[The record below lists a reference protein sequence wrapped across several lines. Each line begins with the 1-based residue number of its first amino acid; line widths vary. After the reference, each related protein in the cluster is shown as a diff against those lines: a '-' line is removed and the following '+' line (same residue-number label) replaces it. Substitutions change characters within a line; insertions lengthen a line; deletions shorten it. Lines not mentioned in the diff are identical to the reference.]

1 MTPSRP
7 ATATKAF
14 TRPPNFMD
22 KTTVIVVSACVALLA
37 GNFWYQSTLKE
48 DTAAAPASV
57 PAATAAPLPSETPAD
72 TSIAPPAEQPGNP
85 ATAPATDQGQPPTE
99 PQGADSPATPT
110 TPALPEPVA
119 ASPAT
124 RVPQVIATLV
134 SKDAQGK
141 EVARY
146 SFQDIGGSLKSVE
159 MLGKPINS
167 TKKELQQDVSING
180 NVPQGI
186 GTLMSGLSNDTAPL
200 FDDAA
205 YSVVPERTHGNQV
218 TLLGRKPGI
227 TIVKTY
233 RLKPLQKGD
242 QSISGNAYM
251 LDLQVEIQNT
261 GSTPL
266 AFHNW
271 GLYAGGMCQVNH
283 EESSRYTYYVR
294 LEDGNFEKDSIGSFD
309 PFFGTKKE
317 RLYTTDNKNI
327 EWAGLMNQ
335 YYSTLVIARENAA
348 TKGLYAAPAHY
359 RLPVTGEEVDGVEL
373 ALALPSFTLSPKTNE
388 MLGGYQKFTYEIFT
402 GPKLNMMLSDMTDEV
417 RMIDRIMD
425 YGWLYLLS
433 YPMNWLINIFHG
445 WFGNWGW
452 AIVAMTFVVR
462 LIIWPLY
469 RKSYMSM
476 KRMSL
481 LQPKMQELKE
491 KYPDDQQKVS
501 MEMMKLYREYGISP
515 MGGCL
520 PMLLQIPIFFAFFYV
535 LQTAAEF
542 RGAPF
547 LGWVTDL
554 SQMDTFY
561 SLSIGGFELPI
572 NILPILMAISMMA
585 QMAMNP
591 ATGDATQQKIIKW
604 MPLFFFLFCYTY
616 ASALALYWTTTN
628 IISII
633 QTLIIRRM
641 PMPTLQKVTPQKGK
655 SGKKGF
661 FERVMDAQ
669 QAALKEQQRQAQMRN
684 VTKK

>member
-1 MTPSRP
+1 
-7 ATATKAF
+7 
-14 TRPPNFMD
+14 MD

-37 GNFWYQSTLKE
+37 GNFWYQSTE
-48 DTAAAPASV
+48 DAPPASAPGSIAPAAASESAPAAPETPAAPA
-57 PAATAAPLPSETPAD
+57 
-72 TSIAPPAEQPGNP
+72 
-85 ATAPATDQGQPPTE
+85 APATPETPKTPENPAE
-99 PQGADSPATPT
+99 PL
-110 TPALPEPVA
+110 PALPEPAA
-119 ASPAT
+119 ASPAS
-124 RVPQVIATLV
+124 RAPQVIATLT
-134 SKDAQGK
+134 SKNEQGR

-146 SFQDIGGSLKSVE
+146 SFQDIGGSIKCVD
-159 MLGKPINS
+159 MIGKPINS

-186 GTLMSGLSNDTAPL
+186 CTLMSGLGNDAPPL
-200 FDDAA
+200 FDDAV
-205 YSVVPERTHGNQV
+205 YSVIPERTNDRQV

-233 RLKPLQKGD
+233 SLKPLKKGEEVID
-242 QSISGNAYM
+242 GNAYM
-251 LDLQVEIQNT
+251 LSLQVEIQNT

-266 AFHNW
+266 AFNNW
-271 GLYAGGMCQVNH
+271 GLYAGGICQVNH

-294 LEDGNFEKDSIGSFD
+294 LEDGNFEKESVGSFD
-309 PFFGTKKE
+309 PFFGSKKD
-317 RLYTTDNKNI
+317 RLYTTDNKDI

-335 YYSTLVIARENAA
+335 YYSTLLIARENAA

-359 RLPVTGEEVDGVEL
+359 RLPITGEEADGVEL
-373 ALALPSFTLSPKTNE
+373 ALALPSFTLSPRTE
-388 MLGGYQKFTYEIFT
+388 HMLGGYQKFSYELFT
-402 GPKLNMMLSDMTDEV
+402 GPKLNMMLSDMTGEV

-425 YGWLYLLS
+425 YGWLYLIS
-433 YPMNWLINIFHG
+433 YPMNWLINVFHS

-462 LIIWPLY
+462 LLIWPLY

-481 LQPKMQELKE
+481 LQPKMLELKE

-554 SQMDTFY
+554 SQMDTIY
-561 SLSIGGFELPI
+561 TLSLGGFDLPI
-572 NILPILMAISMMA
+572 NVLPILMAISMMV

-591 ATGDATQQKIIKW
+591 TTGDATQQKIIKW

-633 QTLIIRRM
+633 QTLLIRRL
-641 PMPTLQKVTPQKGK
+641 PMPALQKATPQKGK
-655 SGKKGF
+655 NGKKGF
-661 FERVMDAQ
+661 FERMMDAQ

-684 VTKK
+684 VTKR

>member
-1 MTPSRP
+1 
-7 ATATKAF
+7 
-14 TRPPNFMD
+14 MD
-22 KTTVIVVSACVALLA
+22 KTSVIVVSACVALLA
-37 GNFWYQSTLKE
+37 GHFWYQSSQTAATQPE
-48 DTAAAPASV
+48 DSKVPAAAAAAAPGTPSAEP
-57 PAATAAPLPSETPAD
+57 PAAPAPQQDVLPHPLPAPAAATPA
-72 TSIAPPAEQPGNP
+72 TLAPK
-85 ATAPATDQGQPPTE
+85 
-99 PQGADSPATPT
+99 
-110 TPALPEPVA
+110 
-119 ASPAT
+119 
-124 RVPQVIATLV
+124 VIATLT
-134 SKDAQGK
+134 SKDSQGH

-146 SFQDIGGSLKSVE
+146 NFQDIGGSLKSVD
-159 MLGKPINS
+159 MIGKPINS
-167 TKKELQQDVSING
+167 TKKELQEDVSING

-186 GTLMSGLSNDTAPL
+186 GTLMSGLSDSSAPL

-205 YSVVPERTHGNQV
+205 YSVIPSLTNDRQV
-218 TLLGRKPGI
+218 ALIGRKPGM

-233 RLKPLQKGD
+233 SLKPIEKDGKA
-242 QSISGNAYM
+242 IEGNAYM
-251 LDLQVEIQNT
+251 LQLKVQIQNT
-261 GSTPL
+261 GATPL
-266 AFHNW
+266 AFNNW
-271 GLYAGGMCQVNH
+271 GVYAGGMCQINH
-283 EESSRYTYYVR
+283 EESSRYTYYVY
-294 LEDGNFEKDSIGSFD
+294 LEDGEFQKESIGSFN
-309 PFFGTKKE
+309 PFFGSKKD
-317 RLYTTDNKNI
+317 RIYSVDNKNI

-335 YYSTLVIARENAA
+335 YYSTLVIARGQAA
-348 TKGLYAAPAHY
+348 TKGIYAAPAQY
-359 RLPVTGEEVDGVEL
+359 RLPVTGEEADGVEL
-373 ALALPSFTLSPKTNE
+373 SLAMPSFTLSPKTE
-388 MLGGYQKFTYEIFT
+388 QMLGGCQEFNYDIFT
-402 GPKLNMMLSDMTDEV
+402 GPKLNMMLSDMTEDV

-425 YGWLYLLS
+425 YGLLYIIS
-433 YPMNWLINIFHG
+433 YPMNWLINVFHS

-462 LIIWPLY
+462 LLIWPLY

-501 MEMMKLYREYGISP
+501 MEMMRLYREYGISP

-554 SQMDTFY
+554 SQMDTICTVPIF
-561 SLSIGGFELPI
+561 GFELPI
-572 NILPILMAISMMA
+572 NILPILMAISMMV

-591 ATGDATQQKIIKW
+591 TAGDAMQQKIIKL

-633 QTLIIRRM
+633 QTLLIRRM
-641 PMPTLQKVTPQKGK
+641 PMPTLEKVAHKKGK
-655 SGKKGF
+655 NGKKGF

-669 QAALKEQQRQAQMRN
+669 QAALREQQRQAQMRN

>member
-1 MTPSRP
+1 
-7 ATATKAF
+7 
-14 TRPPNFMD
+14 MD
-22 KTTVIVVSACVALLA
+22 KTSVIVVSACVALLA
-37 GNFWYQSTLKE
+37 GHFWYQSSQ
-48 DTAAAPASV
+48 TAAPQQADSNV
-57 PAATAAPLPSETPAD
+57 PAATASATPGTPSAEPSAAPASQQDVLPQPLPAPAAATPAAL
-72 TSIAPPAEQPGNP
+72 APK
-85 ATAPATDQGQPPTE
+85 
-99 PQGADSPATPT
+99 
-110 TPALPEPVA
+110 
-119 ASPAT
+119 
-124 RVPQVIATLV
+124 VIATLT
-134 SKDAQGK
+134 SKDSQGR

-146 SFQDIGGSLKSVE
+146 NFQDIGGSLKSVD
-159 MLGKPINS
+159 MIGKPINS
-167 TKKELQQDVSING
+167 TKKELQEDVSINC

-186 GTLMSGLSNDTAPL
+186 GTLMSGLSDSSVPL

-205 YSVVPERTHGNQV
+205 YSVIPSLTNDRQV
-218 TLLGRKPGI
+218 ALIGRKPGM
-227 TIVKTY
+227 TVVKTY
-233 RLKPLQKGD
+233 SLKPIEKDGKA
-242 QSISGNAYM
+242 IEGNAYM
-251 LDLQVEIQNT
+251 LQLKVQIQNT
-261 GSTPL
+261 GATPL
-266 AFHNW
+266 AFSNW
-271 GLYAGGMCQVNH
+271 GVYAGGMCQINH
-283 EESSRYTYYVR
+283 EESSRYTYYVY
-294 LEDGNFEKDSIGSFD
+294 LEDGEFQKESIGSFD
-309 PFFGTKKE
+309 PVFGSKKD
-317 RLYTTDNKNI
+317 RIYSVDNKNI

-335 YYSTLVIARENAA
+335 YYSTLVIARGQAA
-348 TKGLYAAPAHY
+348 TKGIYAAPAQY
-359 RLPVTGEEVDGVEL
+359 RLPVTGEEADGVEL
-373 ALALPSFTLSPKTNE
+373 SLAMPPFTLSPKTE
-388 MLGGYQKFTYEIFT
+388 QMLGGCQEFNYDIFT
-402 GPKLNMMLSDMTDEV
+402 GPKLNMMLSDMTEDV

-425 YGWLYLLS
+425 YGLLYIIS
-433 YPMNWLINIFHG
+433 YPMNWLINVFHS

-452 AIVAMTFVVR
+452 AIVAMTFIVR

-501 MEMMKLYREYGISP
+501 MEMMRLYREYGISP

-554 SQMDTFY
+554 SQMDTICTVPIF
-561 SLSIGGFELPI
+561 GFELPI
-572 NILPILMAISMMA
+572 NILPILMAISMMV

-591 ATGDATQQKIIKW
+591 AAGDAMQQKIIKL

-633 QTLIIRRM
+633 QTLLIRRM
-641 PMPTLQKVTPQKGK
+641 PMPTLEKVAHKKGK
-655 SGKKGF
+655 NGKKGF

-669 QAALKEQQRQAQMRN
+669 QAALREQQRQAQMRN